1 MPRITRRKL
10 LSRGAQAIAAGGSA
24 FAAVPILAT
33 RVVWQR
39 IHYGRAVM
47 SEASHRAVE
56 ARPTQSSLQGPACPH
71 FTSFKVPNRS
81 GTWKLSRIGA
91 RQAM

>member
-33 RVVWQR
+33 RVVCKEST
-39 IHYGRAVM
+39 M
-47 SEASHRAVE
+47 VE
-56 ARPTQSSLQGPACPH
+56 R
-71 FTSFKVPNRS
+71 
-81 GTWKLSRIGA
+81 
-91 RQAM
+91 